1 MMKRSLLLSFCF
13 AFLSAQSGFAFQG
26 ITQDLQKEM
35 ETRRDDSLIRVNII
49 LKEKADFQKLA
60 IATKGVPKKIR
71 RPMIWN
77 EIQQVA
83 NRSQAS
89 LRNYLKNKE
98 KEGKVSDI
106 RILWTANGIS
116 AQVVKSV
123 IPEIWNRFPEVRSI
137 DWDEIRPFE
146 EVADYKIRNSEFA
159 RIGQLP
165 AADTSWGVKKINAP
179 QVWAMGY
186 TGAGIIVGNIDTG
199 VNYNHVDLADH
210 LWDGGIP
217 YPNHGWDFASN
228 DNDPMDQS
236 GHGTRTAGIVCGDG
250 TAGFLTGVAPDATL
264 MCLRASGSGSSEST
278 IWQAMD
284 FCIANGADI
293 ITSSLSWKYPWS
305 PDYETWRDQTSA
317 ELLAGIVHSNSIGNQ
332 GNQQGTHPIPY
343 NIATPGNCPPAWL
356 HPDQILIGGLSSTMG
371 CGAVDPSD
379 QIMDYSGRGP
389 AAWET
394 GPTYTDYPYN
404 GGAQMAL
411 LKPDVSAPTNVE
423 TVGFPGDSSYSM
435 SFGGTSAA
443 TPHLG
448 GALALLLSADTTL
461 TPGDVTQIIQMSAVD
476 LGAPGKDNEYGAGRI
491 DIYQAILSLL
501 QSNITLVDFSIND
514 STGDN
519 DMRAEPGETVDL
531 LITLQNGLAYQD
543 ASGVSAILRTDDST
557 LTLID
562 TLSNFGPIL
571 AGDSTDNLSNPYTF
585 FVNPSSPH
593 WATFTLEI
601 SATPPSMTT
610 TETFQ
615 MLIGHPPILLVDDDD
630 GANYEDYFRAA
641 LDNLS
646 LAYEEWN
653 VVTSGDLGP
662 ALLPFDCVIWFTGD
676 DDTTTLTSQDQTDL
690 TTYLDGG
697 GNLAITGQNIGE
709 DIGSDLFYIN
719 YLHAL
724 YDAPVAPENLLEG
737 VSGDP
742 IGDGLNLITT
752 GSGGAGNQSS
762 QDVIIPIGGASP
774 VFNYTPTE
782 TAAIRYDSG
791 TYKIVYYAFG
801 LEGINKISSY
811 AGRDTVF
818 ARTLGWFGCALGVG
832 IEETDSGELRN
843 PITEFHLYQSKPN
856 PFHQSTTISYQIPST
871 SHISLSVYDLSGK
884 LVETL
889 VDQVRKPGV
898 YSVKWEGKNQSSG
911 VYFYRLTGSGFSS
924 TKKLILLK

>member
-1 MMKRSLLLSFCF
+1 MKRSLLILFCF
-13 AFLSAQSGFAFQG
+13 LVFAVQNGIAFQG
-26 ITQDLQKEM
+26 ITTDLQNEM
-35 ETRRDDSLIRVNII
+35 ENRSSESLIRVNII
-49 LKEKADFQKLA
+49 LKEKIDYQKLA

-71 RPMIWN
+71 RKIVWD
-77 EIQQVA
+77 EIQNVA
-83 NRSQAS
+83 IRTQAS
-89 LRNYLKNKE
+89 LRNYLDE
-98 KEGKVSDI
+98 KEVEGRVMDVK
-106 RILWTANGIS
+106 ILWAANGVN
-116 AQVVKSV
+116 ARVEKS
-123 IPEIWNRFPEVRSI
+123 IIREIWSRFPEVKSI
-137 DWDEIRPFE
+137 DWDETRPLE
-146 EVADYKIRNSEFA
+146 EIIDFGNQNSEFA
-159 RIGQLP
+159 RIGQFP

-179 QVWAMGY
+179 QVWALGY

-236 GHGTRTAGIVCGDG
+236 GHGTQTSGIVCGDG

-264 MCLRASGSGSSEST
+264 MCLRAGGSESS
-278 IWQAMD
+278 IWQSQD

-293 ITSSLSWKYPWS
+293 ITSSLSWKYPS
-305 PDYETWRDQTSA
+305 NPDYETWRDQTSA

-332 GNQQGTHPIPY
+332 GNQPGTYPIPY

-356 HPDQILIGGLSSTMG
+356 HPDQTLIGGLSSTMG
-371 CGAVDPSD
+371 CGAVDPND
-379 QIMDYSGRGP
+379 QIMGYSGRGP
-389 AAWET
+389 AAWEN

-404 GGAQMAL
+404 GGAQMGL

-423 TVGFPGDSSYSM
+423 TIGFPGNSSYDM

-448 GALALLLSADTTL
+448 GAMALLLSADTSL
-461 TPGDVTQIIQMSAVD
+461 TPEDVTQIIQMAAVD

-491 DIYQAILSLL
+491 DVYQAILSLQ

-531 LITLQNGLAYQD
+531 LITLQNGLAYRD

-562 TLSNFGPIL
+562 TLSNFGPIP
-571 AGDSTDNLSNPYTF
+571 AGGSTDNLSNPYTF
-585 FVNPSSPH
+585 FVNPSTPH

-641 LDNLS
+641 LDSLS

-653 VVTSGDLGP
+653 VVTSGNLGP
-662 ALLPFDCVIWFTGD
+662 ALLPFGCVIWFTGD
-676 DDTTTLTSQDQTDL
+676 DATTTLTSQDQTDL

-709 DIGSDLFYIN
+709 DIGSDLFYLN

-724 YDAPVAPENLLEG
+724 YDAPVASENLLEG

-742 IGDGLNLITT
+742 IGDGLDLITV

-762 QDVIIPIGGASP
+762 QDVITPLGGASP

-782 TAAIRYDSG
+782 IAAIRYDSG

-811 AGRDTVF
+811 AGRDTVL
-818 ARTLGWFGCALGVG
+818 ARTLGWFGCSSSVG
-832 IEETDSGELRN
+832 IEETDSGEFKK
-843 PITEFHLYQSKPN
+843 PITEFHLYNSKPN
-856 PFHQSTTISYQIPST
+856 PFTQSTTISYQIPST
-871 SHISLSVYDLSGK
+871 SHISLSVYDLSGR

-889 VDQVRKPGV
+889 VDQVRKPGIF
-898 YSVKWEGKNQSSG
+898 SVEWEGRNQSSG
-911 VYFYRLTGSGFSS
+911 VYLYRLTGSGFSS
-924 TKKLILLK
+924 TKKMILLK